1 MDLPDHVHAL
11 PLSIERDG
19 RELTFHP
26 SAVETDRGLLLLDA
40 GMPFTVGALADRLD
54 EAGFALADVAT
65 LLVTHQDL
73 DHVGGASAVVDHS
86 DALVVAHETDAPVI
100 DGREA
105 PRVPGGGDGD
115 GEDAGDDEGDGV
127 DRAPPVPV
135 DVELGGPAT
144 IRTRAGP
151 ARVVPTPGHT
161 PGHVSV
167 YLPESGTLLAA
178 DALTAQ
184 GGELHGPRPD
194 VTEDVET
201 GLASVAR
208 LADLDVER
216 VLCYHG
222 GLVAADAGRLA
233 EIAGED

>member
-1 MDLPDHVHAL
+1 MALPDHVHAL

-19 RELTFHP
+19 RE
-26 SAVETDRGLLLLDA
+26 
-40 GMPFTVGALADRLD
+40 
-54 EAGFALADVAT
+54 
-65 LLVTHQDL
+65 
-73 DHVGGASAVVDHS
+73 
-86 DALVVAHETDAPVI
+86 
-100 DGREA
+100 A

-115 GEDAGDDEGDGV
+115 GDGEAGADGEEASDDGAGGEDAGDDEGEGP

-201 GLASVAR
+201 GRASVAR
-208 LADLDVER
+208 LAELDVER

-233 EIAGED
+233 EIAGEG